1 MATAKSNTKKV
12 PAKQPVAA
20 RPVPAAAGTVA
31 VKPAKPTPTAM
42 AKAKP
47 AVKAA
52 PKVPVKA
59 ATKASMK
66 AAPKATAKAAPVA
79 SAPKSTAG
87 SRAKKAAGISAE
99 QRRNY
104 IEVAAFYIAER
115 RGFAPGYLLDDWVQA
130 EAEIDRLLA
139 GGHLGG

>member
-1 MATAKSNTKKV
+1 MATAKSSTKKV

-20 RPVPAAAGTVA
+20 RPVLAPATAVA
-31 VKPAKPTPTAM
+31 VKPAKPAPAAT

-52 PKVPVKA
+52 SKVPV
-59 ATKASMK
+59 K
-66 AAPKATAKAAPVA
+66 AAPKATAKATPIA
-79 SAPKSTAG
+79 SAPNSTAG
-87 SRAKKAAGISAE
+87 SRAKKAAGVSAE

-115 RGFAPGYLLDDWVQA
+115 RGFAPGNLLDDWVQA

>member
-1 MATAKSNTKKV
+1 MATAKSSTKKV

-20 RPVPAAAGTVA
+20 RPVLAPATAVA
-31 VKPAKPTPTAM
+31 VKPAKPAPAAT

-52 PKVPVKA
+52 SKVPV
-59 ATKASMK
+59 K
-66 AAPKATAKAAPVA
+66 AAPKATAKATPIA

-87 SRAKKAAGISAE
+87 SRAKKAAGVSAE

-115 RGFAPGYLLDDWVQA
+115 RGFAPGNLLDDWVQA

>member
-1 MATAKSNTKKV
+1 MATAKSSTKKV

-20 RPVPAAAGTVA
+20 RPVLAPVAAVA
-31 VKPAKPTPTAM
+31 VKPAKPAPAAT

-52 PKVPVKA
+52 SKVPVKA
-59 ATKASMK
+59 ATKAATK
-66 AAPKATAKAAPVA
+66 AAPKATAKAAPIA

-87 SRAKKAAGISAE
+87 SRAKKAAGVSAE

-115 RGFAPGYLLDDWVQA
+115 RGFAPGNLLDDWVQA